1 MLSYASMAGG
11 DDKKVLKVP
20 FDDFHFGNNI
30 DAEHI
35 EEALGD
41 IVTAPAQYADGIV
54 LIRRDGSFL
63 TSDSSSDEEDNDV
76 VKKGGRRRHS
86 SSSSSITLRRFPRR
100 LLHYS
105 LTTTLLQQTATFIN
119 ILLLLSCYNLNFK
132 RNKN

>member
-1 MLSYASMAGG
+1 
-11 DDKKVLKVP
+11 LKVP

-63 TSDSSSDEEDNDV
+63 TSDRSSDEEDNDV
-76 VKKGGRRRHS
+76 VKKGEEEDTAAAAAALPFVVFLVVFFIILSQQPYYNKPQHS
-86 SSSSSITLRRFPRR
+86 
-100 LLHYS
+100 
-105 LTTTLLQQTATFIN
+105 
-119 ILLLLSCYNLNFK
+119 
-132 RNKN
+132 